1 MAFHSTG
8 LRDAFEG
15 QGDAGFTVWSYA
27 TFDPLKQ
34 VLAPG
39 YFNSCRRLAVGDLI
53 FVGTRPRPVTSAWM
67 AAQKQTPIRRAL
79 LMVAER
85 DAWAQIKVRLVQDYG
100 GPNDGDASIG
110 GGGPNDGDASIG
122 GSGPNDGDASIGGG
136 GPSDG
141 NGPMVGCVPANGGDA
156 PMVGDASPVHVK
168 RGRGRPR
175 KAAGEG
181 MRP

>member
-1 MAFHSTG
+1 MGFQSNG

-15 QGDAGFTVWSYA
+15 QGEAGFIVYSYA
-27 TFDPLKQ
+27 TFDPLEQ
-34 VLAPG
+34 VLVPG

-85 DAWAQIKVRLVQDYG
+85 DDWGQIKVRLVQDYG
-100 GPNDGDASIG
+100 GPSDGDAE
-110 GGGPNDGDASIG
+110 
-122 GSGPNDGDASIGGG
+122 
-136 GPSDG
+136 
-141 NGPMVGCVPANGGDA
+141 PAETA
-156 PMVGDASPVHVK
+156 K

-175 KAAGEG
+175 KDAA
-181 MRP
+181 